1 MIKIVLLFVVVYV
14 LYRSLKTW
22 MFPAA
27 SSSRSVSGKATTE
40 IDDVMI
46 KDPFCEAYF
55 PKRNG
60 VHLKYGGKDL
70 YFCSNQCK
78 DKYLAD
84 RSEKKE

>member
-1 MIKIVLLFVVVYV
+1 MIRFIIFFVVGYV
-14 LYRSLKTW
+14 LYRSLKSW

-27 SSSRSVSGKATTE
+27 SSSRSVSSDTTAE

-60 VHLKYGGKDL
+60 VHLTFGGKDL

-78 DKYLAD
+78 DKYLAAQ
-84 RSEKKE
+84 SGKKE

>member
-1 MIKIVLLFVVVYV
+1 MIKIVILFVVVYV

-27 SSSRSVSGKATTE
+27 SSSRPVSDKTTAK

-46 KDPFCEAYF
+46 KDPYCQAYF

-60 VHLKYGGKDL
+60 VPLKFGGKDL

-78 DKYLAD
+78 DKYLAV

>member
-1 MIKIVLLFVVVYV
+1 MIRFIILFVVGYL
-14 LYRSLKTW
+14 LYRSLKSW

-27 SSSRSVSGKATTE
+27 SSSRSVSSDTAAE

-46 KDPFCEAYF
+46 KDPFCEVYF

-60 VHLKYGGKDL
+60 VHLTFDGKDL

-78 DKYLAD
+78 DKYLTAQ
-84 RSEKKE
+84 SGKKE

>member
-1 MIKIVLLFVVVYV
+1 MIRFIILFIVGYV
-14 LYRSLKTW
+14 LYRSLKSW
-22 MFPAA
+22 IFPAA
-27 SSSRSVSGKATTE
+27 SSSRSVSSKTTAE

-60 VHLKYGGKDL
+60 GHLNISGKDL

-78 DKYLAD
+78 DKYLAAQ
-84 RSEKKE
+84 SEKKE

>member
-1 MIKIVLLFVVVYV
+1 MIRFIILSIVAYL
-14 LYRSLKTW
+14 LYRSIKSW
-22 MFPAA
+22 IFPAA
-27 SSSRSVSGKATTE
+27 SSRRSVSSKTASE

-60 VHLKYGGKDL
+60 VHLNFGGKDL

-78 DKYLAD
+78 DKYFAE
-84 RSEKKE
+84 RSGKKS